1 MRKHQVNWQSYLQS
15 QMIGDEDFKIIQAY
29 DQMTDSESRQA
40 VLQNSQE
47 EVITKTSF
55 NNIVTS

>member
-1 MRKHQVNWQSYLQS
+1 
-15 QMIGDEDFKIIQAY
+15 MIGDEDFKIIQAY